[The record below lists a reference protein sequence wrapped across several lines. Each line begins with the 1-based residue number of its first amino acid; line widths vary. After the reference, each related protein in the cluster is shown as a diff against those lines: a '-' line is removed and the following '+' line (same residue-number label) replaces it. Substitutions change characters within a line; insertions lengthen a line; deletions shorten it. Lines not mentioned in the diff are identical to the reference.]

1 MFEEE
6 IFMPTTK
13 EDWLKT
19 GLSLLVSHGVAGL
32 TIDGMCQILDVTKG
46 SFYHHFKNLQDFK
59 DQLLTY
65 WQEVDTQQVVEAA
78 STLNRGSFGVD
89 SLIQILAGRSAETA
103 NPELAIRA
111 WTRQDETVQTFV
123 EQVDTMRIQMVQQM
137 LTEIVGEDR
146 SILLARMLYTFLVGC
161 YSILPP
167 VEKEEIL
174 TIYDE
179 FKRLY
184 T

>member
-1 MFEEE
+1 
-6 IFMPTTK
+6 MPKTK

-32 TIDGMCQILDVTKG
+32 IIDGMCQTLGVTKG

-65 WQEVDTQQVVEAA
+65 WQGVDTQQVVEAA
-78 STLNRGSFGVD
+78 SALNGGSFGVD
-89 SLIQILAGRSAETA
+89 GLIQVLASRSAETA

-111 WTRQDETVQTFV
+111 WTRQDETVRTFV

-137 LTEIVGEDR
+137 LTDVDGDEDR
-146 SILLARMLYTFLVGC
+146 SFLFARMLYAFLVGC
-161 YSILPP
+161 YSVLPP

-174 TIYDE
+174 AIYDE
-179 FKRLY
+179 FKQLY